1 MKGAE
6 TTPKMSADNLALV
19 GEGGEEQRATCAV
32 GDLYCKGVSEGEPLL
47 AAGKTLDA
55 FQSDLFLV
63 D

>member
-1 MKGAE
+1 
-6 TTPKMSADNLALV
+6 MSADNLALV